1 MVNIIDA
8 LKTLTQKVIDLDN
21 NTVDKTTMANFY
33 SKRTITPV
41 SVTWKNGWS
50 KKSLEIYIN
59 GNIVSTYV
67 DATRSSKTGAGNIT
81 DIEICAIK
89 IPASIGLN
97 NFYNCTS
104 ITSGSGGIAAFKS
117 GSATL
122 NSDGTMSYSLY
133 IVSTHAA
140 TTRANFWMDNL
151 VSFNPDTVFDTLA

>member
-1 MVNIIDA
+1 MANIINT

-21 NTVDKTTMANFY
+21 NTVDKTIMANFY
-33 SKRTITPV
+33 SKRTVTPV

-50 KKSLEIYIN
+50 KKSLEVYIN

-67 DATRSSKTGAGNIT
+67 DATRSSATGAGNV
-81 DIEICAIK
+81 DNIEICTIK
-89 IPASIGLN
+89 IPASIGLSD
-97 NFYNCTS
+97 FYNCTS
-104 ITSGSGGIAAFKS
+104 ITNAAGGVAFFKS
-117 GSATL
+117 GSAIL
-122 NSDGTMSYSLY
+122 NHDGTMSYSLY

>member
-1 MVNIIDA
+1 MVNIIDV
-8 LKTLTQKVIDLDN
+8 LKELVQRVIDLDN

-41 SVTWKNGWS
+41 SVTWANGWS
-50 KKSLEIYIN
+50 KKSLEVYIN
-59 GNIVSTYV
+59 GNILSTYV
-67 DATRSSKTGAGNIT
+67 DATRSKATGAGNIT
-81 DIEICAIK
+81 DMAICTIK
-89 IPASIGLN
+89 IPASIGLKE
-97 NFYNCTS
+97 FYNCTS
-104 ITSGSGGIAAFKS
+104 ITNGSGGVAAFKS

-151 VSFNPDTVFDTLA
+151 VAFNPDTVFDTLG